1 MSATTGSTP
10 APTSSGGGGRTSNRR
25 SRRPAARRRATSA
38 RPRTPEEPV
47 TRSVTGYT
55 PTRRACAPQATGG
68 LGDQRAFRLAVP
80 GEGDDRP
87 VALGERVRDG
97 GEALDLPA
105 LERDPVVAL
114 AGPGVHDDERPPRAT
129 RREERA
135 HTRAI
140 RVRDRQ
146 PPGGRR
152 PG

>member
-1 MSATTGSTP
+1 VAW
-10 APTSSGGGGRTSNRR
+10 
-25 SRRPAARRRATSA
+25 ATSA
-38 RPRTPEEPV
+38 R
-47 TRSVTGYT
+47 S
-55 PTRRACAPQATGG
+55 
-68 LGDQRAFRLAVP
+68 

-114 AGPGVHDDERPPRAT
+114 AGPGVHDDERPPRAA

-152 PG
+152 PGRDAERRRQAEEEVAGVHAVGRDDARRV